1 MQILAIG
8 DLDALFGDYKVF
20 ERLLQ
25 KEKEPDL
32 FLIAGDLT
40 QWGTIEEYIKLVD
53 SIEKKDWSCPVI
65 ACLGNHEPENAA
77 ERFSS
82 LSPLIKILD
91 NERVQVNIKGEKIHI
106 VGSRGSLESGSLSYY
121 IDAARHSD
129 LEKRMKTIE
138 KLLGQSRG
146 QKILLTH
153 YAPTY
158 KTLDGEPQ
166 QIWGGLG
173 DSRMEKIL
181 LKTKTTFAIHG
192 HAHYGSPLAF
202 VGKIPVFDV
211 AFPIRGGFTH
221 IDTKK
226 LPKP

>member
-8 DLDALFGDYKVF
+8 DLDALFGDYKIF
-20 ERLLQ
+20 EKFLQ

-40 QWGTIEEYIKLVD
+40 QWGTVEEYIKFVD
-53 SIEKKDWSCPVI
+53 AIEKKDWSCPVI
-65 ACLGNHEPENAA
+65 ACLGNHDPEGS
-77 ERFSS
+77 EKKFSAVS
-82 LSPLIKILD
+82 DRIKIL
-91 NERVQVNIKGEKIHI
+91 NEERCQVNIKGEKFWII
-106 VGSRGSLESGSLSYY
+106 GSRGSLESGSLSYY
-121 IDAARHSD
+121 IDASRHAD
-129 LEKRMKTIE
+129 IEKRLIKIE
-138 KLLGQSRG
+138 ELLRKSRG
-146 QKILLTH
+146 EKILLTH
-153 YAPTY
+153 YSPTY

-173 DSRMEKIL
+173 DPRMEKIL
-181 LKTKTTFAIHG
+181 LKTKVTFALHG
-192 HAHYGSPLAF
+192 HAHYGMPLAF